1 MLGLLRRNPAFARLW
16 LAMAVSQAGDWLSRV
31 AVLSLI
37 ADLGG
42 VQAVGPVGALY
53 GAELALRLL
62 PTGFMAPLAG
72 PVADRL
78 SRRMVMVLADL
89 ARAAV
94 VLCLLFVQEAGD
106 LPLLYGLVALQ
117 TGLAVFFEA
126 ARSAALP
133 SVVRREDLLDA
144 HAISAATWSTMLALG
159 AFSGAL
165 LLAAVG
171 TRGVFITDAV
181 TFVASAALLIGL
193 PLAAP
198 AGNARLPWSRVFSG
212 KDMGA
217 ALGHARD
224 LGIARVLAI
233 KSLWGM
239 AGGFLVLLSV
249 LGSGRFV
256 SSGAGGATV
265 EEAGLAI
272 GTLYAARGVGTGLGP
287 LFARRFGGGTD
298 RALVRAVAVGFWV
311 AALGYGILPWATS
324 MTAAC
329 LLVALAHTGGSA
341 IWVSSTVL
349 WQRHVS
355 DAFRG
360 RVHALEFLGLT
371 LSFTFWGLGLGWLS
385 DLSGSVDV
393 ALGAGAVSAFA
404 AGLFWLVWSRGLF
417 ADDGGAAGGGA

>member
-1 MLGLLRRNPAFARLW
+1 M
-16 LAMAVSQAGDWLSRV
+16 AMAVSQAGDWLSRV

-37 ADLGG
+37 ASLGG
-42 VQAVGPVGALY
+42 VDALGPVGMLY
-53 GAELALRLL
+53 GMELALRLL

-78 SRRMVMVLADL
+78 SRRLVMVLADL
-89 ARAAV
+89 ARAVV
-94 VLCLLFVQEAGD
+94 VLCLLLVDEPGD

-117 TGLAVFFEA
+117 TGLAVFFDA

-144 HAISAATWSTMLALG
+144 HAISAATWSTMLAVG

-165 LLAAVG
+165 VLAAVG
-171 TRGVFITDAV
+171 TRGVFIADAI
-181 TFVASAALLIGL
+181 TFVVSALLLIGL

-198 AGNARLPWSRVFSG
+198 AGNARLPWRRVLSG
-212 KDMGA
+212 KDMAA
-217 ALGHARD
+217 ALGHARE
-224 LGIARVLAI
+224 LGIGRVLAI

-249 LGSGRFV
+249 LGSERFGTP
-256 SSGAGGATV
+256 GAGV
-265 EEAGLAI
+265 EEAGMAI

-311 AALGYGILPWATS
+311 AALGYGILPWATT

-371 LSFTFWGLGLGWLS
+371 LSFTFWGLGLGWVT
-385 DLSGSVDV
+385 DRTGSVDV
-393 ALGAGAVSAFA
+393 ALAVGAAAAFLT
-404 AGLFWLVWSRGLF
+404 GIFWLVWSRSLF
-417 ADDGGAAGGGA
+417 ATEEASSV

>member
-37 ADLGG
+37 ASLGG
-42 VQAVGPVGALY
+42 VDALGPVGMLY
-53 GAELALRLL
+53 GMELSLRLL

-78 SRRMVMVLADL
+78 SRRLVMVLADL
-89 ARAAV
+89 ARAVV
-94 VLCLLFVQEAGD
+94 VLCLLFVDEPGD

-117 TGLAVFFEA
+117 TGLAVFFDA

-144 HAISAATWSTMLALG
+144 HAISAATWSTMLAVG

-165 LLAAVG
+165 VLAAVG
-171 TRGVFITDAV
+171 TRGVFIADAI
-181 TFVASAALLIGL
+181 TFVVSALLLIGL

-198 AGNARLPWSRVFSG
+198 AGNARLPWRRVLSG
-212 KDMGA
+212 KDMAA
-217 ALGHARD
+217 ALGHARE
-224 LGIARVLAI
+224 LGIGRVLAI

-249 LGSGRFV
+249 LGSERFGTP
-256 SSGAGGATV
+256 GAGV
-265 EEAGLAI
+265 EEAGMAI

-311 AALGYGILPWATS
+311 AALGYGILPWATT

-371 LSFTFWGLGLGWLS
+371 LSFTFWGLGLGWVT
-385 DLSGSVDV
+385 DRTGSVDV
-393 ALGAGAVSAFA
+393 ALAVGAAAAFLT
-404 AGLFWLVWSRGLF
+404 GIFWLVWSRSLF
-417 ADDGGAAGGGA
+417 ATEEASSV

>member
-1 MLGLLRRNPAFARLW
+1 M
-16 LAMAVSQAGDWLSRV
+16 AMAVSQAGDWLSRV

-37 ADLGG
+37 ASLGG
-42 VQAVGPVGALY
+42 VDALGPVGMLY
-53 GAELALRLL
+53 GMELSLRLL

-78 SRRMVMVLADL
+78 SRRLVMVLADL
-89 ARAAV
+89 ARAVV
-94 VLCLLFVQEAGD
+94 VLCLLFVDEPGD

-117 TGLAVFFEA
+117 TGLAVFFDA

-144 HAISAATWSTMLALG
+144 HAISAATWSTMLAVG

-165 LLAAVG
+165 VLAAVG
-171 TRGVFITDAV
+171 TRGVFIADAI
-181 TFVASAALLIGL
+181 TFVVSALLLIGL

-198 AGNARLPWSRVFSG
+198 AGNARLPWRRVLSG
-212 KDMGA
+212 KDMAA
-217 ALGHARD
+217 ALGHARE
-224 LGIARVLAI
+224 LGIGRVLAI

-249 LGSGRFV
+249 LGSERFGTP
-256 SSGAGGATV
+256 GAGV
-265 EEAGLAI
+265 EEAGMAI

-311 AALGYGILPWATS
+311 AALGYGILPWATT

-371 LSFTFWGLGLGWLS
+371 LSFSFWGLGLGWVT
-385 DLSGSVDV
+385 DRTGSVDV
-393 ALGAGAVSAFA
+393 ALAVGAAAAFLT
-404 AGLFWLVWSRGLF
+404 GTFWLVWSRSLF
-417 ADDGGAAGGGA
+417 ATEEASSI

>member
-1 MLGLLRRNPAFARLW
+1 MSGVLGLLRRNPAFARLW

-37 ADLGG
+37 ASLGG
-42 VQAVGPVGALY
+42 ADALGPVGMLY
-53 GAELALRLL
+53 GMELALRLL

-72 PVADRL
+72 PVADRF

-94 VLCLLFVQEAGD
+94 VLSLLLVDEPSE

-117 TGLAVFFEA
+117 TGLAVFFDA

-165 LLAAVG
+165 VLAAVG
-171 TRGVFITDAV
+171 TRGVFIADAI

-198 AGNARLPWSRVFSG
+198 AENARLSWSGVLSG
-212 KDMGA
+212 RDMRA
-217 ALGHARD
+217 ALAHARD
-224 LGIARVLAI
+224 LGIGRVLAI

-249 LGSGRFV
+249 LGSQRFGAA
-256 SSGAGGATV
+256 GAGAGV

-311 AALGYGILPWATS
+311 AALGYGVLPWATS

-329 LLVALAHTGGSA
+329 LLVLVAHAGGSA

-371 LSFTFWGLGLGWLS
+371 LSFTFWGLGLGWLT
-385 DLSGSVDV
+385 DRTGSVDV
-393 ALGAGAVSAFA
+393 ALGVGAAAAFLS
-404 AGLFWLVWSRGLF
+404 GLFWLVWSRSLF
-417 ADDGGAAGGGA
+417 AGEAPSST

>member
-1 MLGLLRRNPAFARLW
+1 
-16 LAMAVSQAGDWLSRV
+16 
-31 AVLSLI
+31 
-37 ADLGG
+37 
-42 VQAVGPVGALY
+42 
-53 GAELALRLL
+53 
-62 PTGFMAPLAG
+62 MAPLAG

-78 SRRMVMVLADL
+78 SRRLVMVLADL
-89 ARAAV
+89 ARAVV
-94 VLCLLFVQEAGD
+94 VLCLLFVDEPGD

-117 TGLAVFFEA
+117 TGLAVFFDA

-144 HAISAATWSTMLALG
+144 HAISAATWSTMLAVG

-165 LLAAVG
+165 VLAAVG
-171 TRGVFITDAV
+171 TRGVFIADAI
-181 TFVASAALLIGL
+181 TFVVSALLLIGL

-198 AGNARLPWSRVFSG
+198 AGNARLPWRRVLSG
-212 KDMGA
+212 KDMAA
-217 ALGHARD
+217 ALGHARE
-224 LGIARVLAI
+224 LGIGRVLAI

-249 LGSGRFV
+249 LGSERFGTP
-256 SSGAGGATV
+256 GAGV
-265 EEAGLAI
+265 EEAGMAI

-311 AALGYGILPWATS
+311 AALGYGILPWATT

-371 LSFTFWGLGLGWLS
+371 LSFTFWGLGLGWVT
-385 DLSGSVDV
+385 DRTGSVDV
-393 ALGAGAVSAFA
+393 ALAVGAAAAFLT
-404 AGLFWLVWSRGLF
+404 GIFWLVWSRSLF
-417 ADDGGAAGGGA
+417 ATEEASSV

>member
-16 LAMAVSQAGDWLSRV
+16 MAMAVSQAGDWLSRV

-37 ADLGG
+37 ASLGG
-42 VQAVGPVGALY
+42 ADALGPVGMLY
-53 GAELALRLL
+53 GMELALRLL

-72 PVADRL
+72 PVADRF

-94 VLCLLFVQEAGD
+94 VLCLLLVDEPSE

-117 TGLAVFFEA
+117 TGLAVFFDA

-165 LLAAVG
+165 VLAAVG
-171 TRGVFITDAV
+171 TRGVFIADAI

-198 AGNARLPWSRVFSG
+198 VENTRLSWRRVLTG
-212 KDMGA
+212 RDMRD
-217 ALGHARD
+217 ALAHARE
-224 LGIARVLAI
+224 LGIGRVLAI

-249 LGSGRFV
+249 LGSQRF
-256 SSGAGGATV
+256 GAAETGTMAGV

-287 LFARRFGGGTD
+287 LLARRFGGGTD

-311 AALGYGILPWATS
+311 AALGYGILPWATT

-329 LLVALAHTGGSA
+329 LLVLVAHAGGSA

-371 LSFTFWGLGLGWLS
+371 LSFTFWGMSLGWLT
-385 DLSGSVDV
+385 DRTDSVDV
-393 ALGAGAVSAFA
+393 ALGVGAAAAFLT
-404 AGLFWLVWSRGLF
+404 GLFWLVWSRSLF
-417 ADDGGAAGGGA
+417 TAEGPPSG

>member
-1 MLGLLRRNPAFARLW
+1 M
-16 LAMAVSQAGDWLSRV
+16 AMAVSQAGDWLSRV

-37 ADLGG
+37 ASLGG
-42 VQAVGPVGALY
+42 VDALGPVGMLY
-53 GAELALRLL
+53 GMELSLRLL

-78 SRRMVMVLADL
+78 SRRLVMVLADL
-89 ARAAV
+89 ARAVV
-94 VLCLLFVQEAGD
+94 VLCLLFVDEPGD

-117 TGLAVFFEA
+117 TGLAVLFDA

-144 HAISAATWSTMLALG
+144 HAISAATWSTMLAVG

-165 LLAAVG
+165 VLAAVG
-171 TRGVFITDAV
+171 TRGVFIADAI
-181 TFVASAALLIGL
+181 TFVVSALLLIGL

-198 AGNARLPWSRVFSG
+198 AGNARLPWRRVLSG
-212 KDMGA
+212 KDMA
-217 ALGHARD
+217 AAMGHARE
-224 LGIARVLAI
+224 LGIGRVLAI

-249 LGSGRFV
+249 LGSERFGTP
-256 SSGAGGATV
+256 GAGV
-265 EEAGLAI
+265 EEAGMAI

-311 AALGYGILPWATS
+311 AALGYGILPWATT

-371 LSFTFWGLGLGWLS
+371 LSFTFWGLGLGWVT
-385 DLSGSVDV
+385 DRTGSVDV
-393 ALGAGAVSAFA
+393 ALAVGAAAAFLT
-404 AGLFWLVWSRGLF
+404 GIFWLVWSRSLF
-417 ADDGGAAGGGA
+417 ATEEASSI

>member
-1 MLGLLRRNPAFARLW
+1 M
-16 LAMAVSQAGDWLSRV
+16 AMAVSQAGDWLSRV

-37 ADLGG
+37 ASLGG
-42 VQAVGPVGALY
+42 VDALGPVGMLY
-53 GAELALRLL
+53 GMELALRLL

-78 SRRMVMVLADL
+78 SRRLVMVLADL
-89 ARAAV
+89 ARAVV
-94 VLCLLFVQEAGD
+94 VLCLLFVDEPGD

-117 TGLAVFFEA
+117 TGLAVFFDA

-144 HAISAATWSTMLALG
+144 HAISAATWSTMLAVG

-165 LLAAVG
+165 VLAAVG
-171 TRGVFITDAV
+171 TRGVFIADAI
-181 TFVASAALLIGL
+181 TFVVSALLLIGL

-198 AGNARLPWSRVFSG
+198 AGNARLPWRRVLSG
-212 KDMGA
+212 KDMAA
-217 ALGHARD
+217 ALGHARE
-224 LGIARVLAI
+224 LGIGRVLAI

-249 LGSGRFV
+249 LGSERFGTP
-256 SSGAGGATV
+256 GAGV
-265 EEAGLAI
+265 EEAGMAI

-311 AALGYGILPWATS
+311 AALGYGILPWATT

-371 LSFTFWGLGLGWLS
+371 LSFTFWGLGLGWVT
-385 DLSGSVDV
+385 DRTGSVDV
-393 ALGAGAVSAFA
+393 ALAVGAAAAFLT
-404 AGLFWLVWSRGLF
+404 GIFWLVWSRSLF
-417 ADDGGAAGGGA
+417 ATEDASSV

>member
-1 MLGLLRRNPAFARLW
+1 MCGVLGLLRRNPAFARLW

-37 ADLGG
+37 ASLGG
-42 VQAVGPVGALY
+42 VDALGPVGMLY
-53 GAELALRLL
+53 GMELSLRLL

-78 SRRMVMVLADL
+78 SRRLVMVLADL
-89 ARAAV
+89 ARAVV
-94 VLCLLFVQEAGD
+94 VLCLLFVDEPGD

-117 TGLAVFFEA
+117 TGLAVFFDA

-144 HAISAATWSTMLALG
+144 HAISAATWSTMLAVG

-165 LLAAVG
+165 VLAAVG
-171 TRGVFITDAV
+171 TRGVFIADAI
-181 TFVASAALLIGL
+181 TFVVSALLLIGL

-198 AGNARLPWSRVFSG
+198 AGNARLPWRRVLSG
-212 KDMGA
+212 KDMAA
-217 ALGHARD
+217 ALGHARE
-224 LGIARVLAI
+224 LGIGRVLAI

-249 LGSGRFV
+249 LGSERFGTP
-256 SSGAGGATV
+256 GAGV
-265 EEAGLAI
+265 EEAGMAI

-311 AALGYGILPWATS
+311 AALGYGILPWATT

-371 LSFTFWGLGLGWLS
+371 LSFTFWGLGLGWVT
-385 DLSGSVDV
+385 DRTGSVDV
-393 ALGAGAVSAFA
+393 ALAVGAAAAFLT
-404 AGLFWLVWSRGLF
+404 GIFWLVWSRSLF
-417 ADDGGAAGGGA
+417 ATEEASSV

>member
-1 MLGLLRRNPAFARLW
+1 M
-16 LAMAVSQAGDWLSRV
+16 AMAVSQAGDWLSRV

-37 ADLGG
+37 ASLGG
-42 VQAVGPVGALY
+42 VDALGPVGMLY
-53 GAELALRLL
+53 GMELALRLL

-78 SRRMVMVLADL
+78 SRRLVMVLADL
-89 ARAAV
+89 ARAVV
-94 VLCLLFVQEAGD
+94 VLCLLFVDEPGD

-117 TGLAVFFEA
+117 TGLAVFFDA

-144 HAISAATWSTMLALG
+144 HAISAATWSTMLAVG

-165 LLAAVG
+165 VLAAVG
-171 TRGVFITDAV
+171 TRGVFIADAI
-181 TFVASAALLIGL
+181 TFVVSALLLIGL

-198 AGNARLPWSRVFSG
+198 AGNARLPWRRVLSG
-212 KDMGA
+212 KDMAA
-217 ALGHARD
+217 ALGHARE
-224 LGIARVLAI
+224 LGIGRVLAI

-249 LGSGRFV
+249 LGSERFGTP
-256 SSGAGGATV
+256 GAGV
-265 EEAGLAI
+265 EEAGMAI

-311 AALGYGILPWATS
+311 AALGYGILPWATT

-371 LSFTFWGLGLGWLS
+371 LSFTFWGLGLGWVT
-385 DLSGSVDV
+385 DRTGSVDV
-393 ALGAGAVSAFA
+393 ALAVGAAAAFLT
-404 AGLFWLVWSRGLF
+404 GIFWLVWSRSLF
-417 ADDGGAAGGGA
+417 ATEEASSV

>member
-1 MLGLLRRNPAFARLW
+1 MCGVLGLLRRNPAFARLW

-37 ADLGG
+37 ASLGG
-42 VQAVGPVGALY
+42 VDALGPVGMLY
-53 GAELALRLL
+53 GMELSLRLL

-78 SRRMVMVLADL
+78 SRRLVMVLADL
-89 ARAAV
+89 ARAVV
-94 VLCLLFVQEAGD
+94 VLCLLFVDEPGD

-117 TGLAVFFEA
+117 TGLAVFFDA

-144 HAISAATWSTMLALG
+144 HAISAATWSTMLAVG

-165 LLAAVG
+165 VLAAVG
-171 TRGVFITDAV
+171 TRGVFIADAI
-181 TFVASAALLIGL
+181 TFVVSALLLIGL

-198 AGNARLPWSRVFSG
+198 AGNARLPWRRVLSG
-212 KDMGA
+212 KDMAA
-217 ALGHARD
+217 ALGHARG
-224 LGIARVLAI
+224 LGIGRVLAI

-249 LGSGRFV
+249 LGSERFGTP
-256 SSGAGGATV
+256 GAGV
-265 EEAGLAI
+265 EEAGMAI

-311 AALGYGILPWATS
+311 AALGYGILPWATT

-371 LSFTFWGLGLGWLS
+371 LSFTFWGLGLGWVT
-385 DLSGSVDV
+385 DRTGSVDV
-393 ALGAGAVSAFA
+393 ALAVGAAAAFLT
-404 AGLFWLVWSRGLF
+404 GIFWLVWSRSLF
-417 ADDGGAAGGGA
+417 ATEEASSV

>member
-16 LAMAVSQAGDWLSRV
+16 MAMAVSQAGDWLSRV

-37 ADLGG
+37 AGLGG
-42 VQAVGPVGALY
+42 PEALGPVGMLY
-53 GAELALRLL
+53 GMELALRLV
-62 PTGFMAPLAG
+62 PTGLMAPLAG
-72 PVADRL
+72 PVADRF
-78 SRRMVMVLADL
+78 SRRLVMVLADL
-89 ARAAV
+89 ARAIV
-94 VLCLLFVQEAGD
+94 VLCLLFVDEADD

-117 TGLAVFFEA
+117 TGLAVFFDA

-165 LLAAVG
+165 MLAAVG
-171 TRGVFITDAV
+171 TRGVFIADAV

-198 AGNARLPWSRVFSG
+198 VENARLPWSRILSG
-212 KDMGA
+212 RDMGA
-217 ALGHARD
+217 ALTHVRD
-224 LGIARVLAI
+224 LGIGRVLAI

-249 LGSGRFV
+249 LGSGRFGPA
-256 SSGAGGATV
+256 GAETGV

-311 AALGYGILPWATS
+311 AALGYGVLPWATGMPS
-324 MTAAC
+324 AC
-329 LLVALAHTGGSA
+329 LLVVVAHAGGSA

-371 LSFTFWGLGLGWLS
+371 LSFTFWGMSLGWLT
-385 DLSGSVDV
+385 DRTGSVDV
-393 ALGAGAVSAFA
+393 ALGVGAAAAFLT
-404 AGLFWLVWSRGLF
+404 GLFWLVWSRNLF
-417 ADDGGAAGGGA
+417 KVEGPASR

>member
-1 MLGLLRRNPAFARLW
+1 M
-16 LAMAVSQAGDWLSRV
+16 AMAVSQAGDWLSRV

-37 ADLGG
+37 ASLGG
-42 VQAVGPVGALY
+42 VDALGPVGMLY
-53 GAELALRLL
+53 GMELALRLL

-78 SRRMVMVLADL
+78 SRRLVMVLADL
-89 ARAAV
+89 ARAVV
-94 VLCLLFVQEAGD
+94 VLCLLFVDEPGD

-117 TGLAVFFEA
+117 TGLAVFFDA

-144 HAISAATWSTMLALG
+144 HAISAATWSTMLAVG

-165 LLAAVG
+165 VLAAVG
-171 TRGVFITDAV
+171 TRGVFIADAI
-181 TFVASAALLIGL
+181 TFVVSALLLIGL

-198 AGNARLPWSRVFSG
+198 AGNARLPWRRVLSG
-212 KDMGA
+212 KDMAA
-217 ALGHARD
+217 ALGHARE
-224 LGIARVLAI
+224 LGIGRVLAI

-249 LGSGRFV
+249 LGSERFGTP
-256 SSGAGGATV
+256 GAGV
-265 EEAGLAI
+265 EEAGMAI

-311 AALGYGILPWATS
+311 AALGYGILPWATT

-371 LSFTFWGLGLGWLS
+371 LSFSFWGLGLGWVT
-385 DLSGSVDV
+385 DRTGSVDV
-393 ALGAGAVSAFA
+393 ALAVGAAAAFLT
-404 AGLFWLVWSRGLF
+404 GIFWLVWSRSLF
-417 ADDGGAAGGGA
+417 ATEEASSV

>member
-1 MLGLLRRNPAFARLW
+1 M
-16 LAMAVSQAGDWLSRV
+16 AMAVSQAGDWLSRV

-37 ADLGG
+37 ASLGG
-42 VQAVGPVGALY
+42 VDALGPVGMLY
-53 GAELALRLL
+53 GMELALRLL

-78 SRRMVMVLADL
+78 SRRLVMVLADL
-89 ARAAV
+89 ARAVV
-94 VLCLLFVQEAGD
+94 VLCLLFVDEPGD

-117 TGLAVFFEA
+117 TGLAVFFDA

-144 HAISAATWSTMLALG
+144 HAISAATWSTMLAVG

-165 LLAAVG
+165 VLAAVG
-171 TRGVFITDAV
+171 TRGVFIADAI
-181 TFVASAALLIGL
+181 TFVVSALLLIGL

-198 AGNARLPWSRVFSG
+198 AGNARLPWRRVLSG
-212 KDMGA
+212 KDMA
-217 ALGHARD
+217 AAMGHARE
-224 LGIARVLAI
+224 LGIGRVLAI

-249 LGSGRFV
+249 LGSERFGTP
-256 SSGAGGATV
+256 GAGV
-265 EEAGLAI
+265 EEAGMAI

-311 AALGYGILPWATS
+311 AALGYGILPWATT

-371 LSFTFWGLGLGWLS
+371 LSFTFWGRGLGWVT
-385 DLSGSVDV
+385 DRTGSVDV
-393 ALGAGAVSAFA
+393 ALAVGAAAAFLT
-404 AGLFWLVWSRGLF
+404 GIFWLVWSRSLF
-417 ADDGGAAGGGA
+417 ATEEASSV